1 MCVLGWWGKDGETE
15 EMGEGKK
22 DDRKGFWLLHSW
34 GNDITAL
41 GHCQSQVPRS
51 LEPQATKE
59 KLKDVCSG

>member
-22 DDRKGFWLLHSW
+22 DDWKGFCLLHSW
-34 GNDITAL
+34 GRDIMAL

-51 LEPQATKE
+51 LEPRATKE
-59 KLKDVCSG
+59 KRKDLSSV